1 MPETSSSAYGLLP
14 DTGVYRV
21 AEDPPKDADGND
33 QILDNDGIAALELEI
48 DPCDTVIGAVQNKG
62 RGGIFIPSTDDGFAW
77 KGVLTIF
84 RPAGQITLDPGLYPI
99 SILLAPLWRVSSVY
113 RQNMKTVMLA
123 VAQERSWT

>member
-84 RPAGQITLDPGLYPI
+84 RPAGQITLDERFEVDWNPDCI
-99 SILLAPLWRVSSVY
+99 D
-113 RQNMKTVMLA
+113 RQKIHGSQKRVMLA
-123 VAQERSWT
+123 VAQERS

>member
-1 MPETSSSAYGLLP
+1 MYRTS
-14 DTGVYRV
+14 V
-21 AEDPPKDADGND
+21 DPPQDADGND
-33 QILDNDGIAALELEI
+33 QILDNDGIVALGYE
-48 DPCDTVIGAVQNKG
+48 PCASLVTGAVQSQG
-62 RGGIFIPSTDDGFAW
+62 SGGSNPVNEDGSFAW
-77 KGVLTIF
+77 KGDLTIF